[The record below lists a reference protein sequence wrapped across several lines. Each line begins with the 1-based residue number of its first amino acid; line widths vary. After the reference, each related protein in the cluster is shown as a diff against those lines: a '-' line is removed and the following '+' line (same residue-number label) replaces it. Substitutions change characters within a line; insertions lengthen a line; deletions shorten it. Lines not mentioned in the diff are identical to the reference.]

1 MMKKVLVLFVAA
13 VLVCGAM
20 AVEVLEEP
28 FRRPGGGG
36 SNRPGGGGG
45 GGGGGGNRP
54 EPPAEDSIEVEENPC
69 KGLLVGILEHPS
81 SCFKYITC
89 YKEVATEEICP
100 PDTIFDKEEITCVP
114 GNQRTCRKEGDEI
127 PLPGDMCRGIILG
140 TMVHPEDCGKYVSC
154 LLGRARERSCRRGFV
169 FSERLFV
176 CLPGDLNSCTV
187 TLLPTTTTI
196 APEDVRPLP
205 SDICRRNNMA
215 FGLLPHPQ
223 FCTRY
228 VTCTLWIPGERECDR
243 FKVFSERFSMC
254 MYGNVNSCR
263 PILGRTDSS
272 DLGSIGLNPAAK
284 HHRPPFTF
292 AFVRW
297 LPMAEKKTHQTQHK
311 PFSRIVQWGR

>member
-1 MMKKVLVLFVAA
+1 MKRVLALIAIGVLVGGV
-13 VLVCGAM
+13 M
-20 AVEVLEEP
+20 AVEQQEEP

-45 GGGGGGNRP
+45 GGGGGGSGGGSGGGGGGGGGSNIP
-54 EPPAEDSIEVEENPC
+54 EPPTPDSVESKETVDVNPC
-69 KGLLVGILEHPS
+69 KGLLIGILEHPNT
-81 SCFKYITC
+81 CYKYITC
-89 YKEVATEEICP
+89 YKEVATEEVCP
-100 PDTIFDKEEITCVP
+100 PDTIFDVDEITCVP

-196 APEDVRPLP
+196 APEDVQPLP
-205 SDICRRNNMA
+205 SDICLRNNVA
-215 FGLLPHPQ
+215 FGMLPHPQ

-228 VTCTLWIPGERECDR
+228 VTCTLFIPAERECGR

-254 MYGNVNSCR
+254 MYGNVNTCR
-263 PILGRTDSS
+263 PILGREIES
-272 DLGSIGLNPAAK
+272 
-284 HHRPPFTF
+284 
-292 AFVRW
+292 
-297 LPMAEKKTHQTQHK
+297 E
-311 PFSRIVQWGR
+311 